1 LSVSRAELA
10 RRFLERALEDI
21 KASEVLFNDG
31 LKFSTLQHL
40 EQASEKIL
48 KAYFIG
54 FLINSLEFVYQIA
67 ERAGASKVYRS
78 IHQLIARAVHHY
90 SVPKH
95 FGHELTGFLNDLL
108 PKLYEGYCGGE
119 FAKYVD
125 YSIKRILIPF
135 ISERKQSFIEKLVNA
150 GLTRDRA
157 EKVLEIIVDLLT
169 QIPGVIRDS
178 ELQKDLC
185 SKRVEDVIGFIDALE
200 KIKESEKSCLHATV
214 MLFRLINEH
223 LAKYINEKIR
233 DPETLSAI
241 EYAKKLLS
249 EMSEVANLLGIK
261 LPFKEVK
268 LDELL
273 NYIRGNMV
281 ILMALPLH
289 SCLVKY
295 YEPSRFPEKDIPEEE
310 FKAIPDALSTIKE
323 IYNIVKYVIDVTA

>member
-1 LSVSRAELA
+1 LSVSRVELA
-10 RRFLERALEDI
+10 RRFLERALEDMR
-21 KASEVLFNDG
+21 ASEVLFNDC
-31 LKFSTLQHL
+31 LKFSALQHL

-54 FLINSLEFVYQIA
+54 FLINSLESIYQIA
-67 ERAGASKVYRS
+67 ELAGASKAYRS

-90 SVPKH
+90 SIPKH
-95 FGHELTGFLNDLL
+95 FGHELTRFLNDLL

-125 YSIKRILIPF
+125 YSIKRFLIPL
-135 ISERKQSFIEKLVNA
+135 INERKQLFIEKLVNA
-150 GLTRDRA
+150 GLARDRA
-157 EKVLEIIVDLLT
+157 EKVLEIIVNLLT
-169 QIPGVIRDS
+169 QMPGIIRDG
-178 ELQKDLC
+178 ELKKGLC
-185 SKRVEDVIGFIDALE
+185 SKQAENVIGFIDALE
-200 KIKESEKSCLHATV
+200 EIKESGKPCLHATV
-214 MLFRLINEH
+214 MLFRFVNEH
-223 LAKYINEKIR
+223 LTKYIDEKMR
-233 DPETLSAI
+233 DPEILTVI

-249 EMSEVANLLGIK
+249 EVSEVANQLGIK

-323 IYNIVKYVIDVTA
+323 IYNIVKYSIDVFA